1 MEEEMKQSKFKRICV
16 FCGSS
21 PGKKSSYKDAAIELG
36 KELVARNIDL
46 VYGGGSIGLMGL
58 ISQAVYDGGRH
69 VIGVIPKTLMPREIT
84 GETVGEVK
92 PVADM
97 HQRKAEMARQSD
109 AFIALPGGYGTLEEL
124 LEVITWAQLGIHDK
138 PVGLLNVDGYYN
150 SLLSFI
156 DKAVEEGFISPSA
169 RHIIVSAPNAKDLMK
184 KMEEYFPRHESVASK
199 LSWETEQLGYTPK
212 CDQMSLIRTPPNMR
226 TGDYLEGM
234 ISDYVGG
241 KAAKLKA
248 HKSSSARLVTALT
261 CLQFAFAVYG
271 TFLLYYMSPAV
282 DLRAKPDFQW
292 ATKIANNWRQFIITP
307 HVLGHYQESA
317 NSLVQATIPLD
328 VCEHEKIDFLQK
340 KSNDVQMIKMKRDL
354 YDEIL
359 NFQSKSVG
367 TETLNALMA
376 MKSKWDLKG
385 PNRPKVTVILNHFKR
400 KTLCAQLDTLLQQ
413 TLPFHHVW
421 VLAFGSPNE
430 LSLKRIVDSYN
441 DSRISFISS
450 SYDFKYY
457 GRFQMALQT
466 ESDLVYIL
474 DDDMIPGKKMLQ
486 ILSHVAGTDKYKNSV
501 LGSIGR
507 ILPFRQKDF
516 TFPSYRKFRS
526 KEAGLYLPDPAYDIT
541 VDKIVQ
547 VDFLSSS
554 WFLSAELVKT
564 LFIEKPFTFMTG
576 EDLHLSYQLQKYRN
590 AGSFVLPV
598 DPNDKETW
606 GDSEHRLA
614 YVSETT
620 VIFKDIVQVRDD
632 QWWKALS
639 TGYITQWAAMYPQ
652 KIDALFYAHSVDE
665 VRALA
670 PLLEK
675 FRSTVGKK
683 AYLVVS
689 GGHFCPCEDA
699 ATALKWPK
707 LVCKERRFKIFDLA
721 IGALSGISDSEV
733 PVVQAVY
740 SSMKGLIKIHNPSV
754 VITVADIDTN
764 VKKALKMASETILNG
779 TRFVLLPRP
788 SISKVLWMA
797 DLRSTALPNWNR
809 MRLSISIITQ
819 NRVQSLMRLLKS
831 LSDAYYL
838 GDEIP
843 ISFNMDSKVD
853 EETIRLVNSFEWPHG
868 PKTLRRRIIQG
879 GLIRAV
885 SESWYPA
892 SDDDYGLLLE
902 DDIEVSP
909 YYYLWVKYAL
919 LSYKYDPQISLPE
932 LSSISLYTP
941 KIVEVVKERP
951 KWNATEFFKHIHSNT
966 PYLHQLPCSWGA
978 VFFPKQWREFYVY
991 MNMRFTENAKANPV
1005 QIPKS
1010 RTNGW
1015 QASWKKF
1022 LIDMMYLRG
1031 YVSLYPNF
1039 PNQASFSTN
1048 HMEPGAHISAKDN
1061 VVKHDKSDFEVPL
1074 VKDDFK
1080 TFLPNGKL
1088 PPASKLPSL
1097 NLFNQPVS
1105 LKGLKA
1111 AGAKLG
1117 QDVLKCDNQTEIVT
1131 VDHGTGVYSHIKPFI
1146 NLSFSFDKIK
1156 RRIMVHTLLKYKNDI
1171 FA

>member
-1 MEEEMKQSKFKRICV
+1 MGF
-16 FCGSS
+16 F
-21 PGKKSSYKDAAIELG
+21 
-36 KELVARNIDL
+36 ARNPNNK
-46 VYGGGSIGLMGL
+46 S
-58 ISQAVYDGGRH
+58 
-69 VIGVIPKTLMPREIT
+69 
-84 GETVGEVK
+84 GE
-92 PVADM
+92 
-97 HQRKAEMARQSD
+97 
-109 AFIALPGGYGTLEEL
+109 
-124 LEVITWAQLGIHDK
+124 
-138 PVGLLNVDGYYN
+138 
-150 SLLSFI
+150 
-156 DKAVEEGFISPSA
+156 
-169 RHIIVSAPNAKDLMK
+169 
-184 KMEEYFPRHESVASK
+184 
-199 LSWETEQLGYTPK
+199 
-212 CDQMSLIRTPPNMR
+212 
-226 TGDYLEGM
+226 YLEGM
-234 ISDYVGG
+234 LNDYVGG
-241 KAAKLKA
+241 KAKVRPQKI
-248 HKSSSARLVTALT
+248 SSARLVTLLT
-261 CLQFAFAVYG
+261 CFQFAFAVYA
-271 TFLLYYMSPAV
+271 TFLVYYMSPSI
-282 DLRAKPDFQW
+282 DLGTKPDFTW
-292 ATKIANNWRQFIITP
+292 ATRFTQKWKNHFIVQP
-307 HVLGHYQESA
+307 YVVSRYQESSS
-317 NSLVQATIPLD
+317 SLIQSEILAPVTPAE
-328 VCEHEKIDFLQK
+328 VCENEKIDFVQK
-340 KSNDVQMIKMKRDL
+340 KSNDALMIQLKTGL
-354 YDEIL
+354 YQQLL
-359 NFQSKSVG
+359 NYQSKAHG
-367 TETLNALMA
+367 TETLAELMA
-376 MKSKWDLKG
+376 MKSRYDLKA
-385 PNRPKVTVILNHFKR
+385 PNIPKVTVILNHFKR
-400 KTLCAQLDTLLQQ
+400 KTLCAQLESLLHQ

-421 VLAFGSPNE
+421 VLSFASPNE
-430 LSLKRIVDSYN
+430 VSLRRIVESYN

-466 ESDLVYIL
+466 QGDLVYIL
-474 DDDMIPGKKMLQ
+474 DDDMIPGRKMLQ

-554 WFLSAELVKT
+554 WFLSADLIKT
-564 LFIEKPFTFMTG
+564 LFIEKPMTFMTG

-598 DPNDKETW
+598 NSKDKETW

-652 KIDALFYAHSVDE
+652 KIDALFYAHTVEE
-665 VRALA
+665 VKVLA

-675 FRSTVGKK
+675 FRSTVAKK
-683 AYLVVS
+683 AYIAVS
-689 GGHFCPCEDA
+689 GGNFCPCTQA
-699 ATALKWPK
+699 ASALNWPQV
-707 LVCKERRFKIFDLA
+707 VCRERRFKIFDLQVGA
-721 IGALSGISDSEV
+721 ISGISNSEV

-740 SSMKGLIKIHNPSV
+740 ASMKGLIKMHNPSV
-754 VITVADIDTN
+754 LITVNDIDPN
-764 VKKALKMASETILNG
+764 VMKALKMATETNTNG
-779 TRFVLLPRP
+779 SVLILLPR
-788 SISKVLWMA
+788 SSVSKVLWMA
-797 DLRSTALPNWNR
+797 DLRATALPNWNR
-809 MRLSISIITQ
+809 MRISVNIITQ
-819 NRVQSLMRLLKS
+819 NRVQSLTRLLNS
-831 LSDAYYL
+831 LSNAYYL
-838 GDEIP
+838 GDEVP

-853 EETIRLVNSFEWPHG
+853 EATLKHVKSFNWTHG
-868 PKTLRRRIIQG
+868 PKTIRRRIIKG

-885 SESWYPA
+885 SESWYPS

-909 YYYLWVKYAL
+909 YYYLWIKYAL
-919 LSYKYDPQISLPE
+919 LAYHYDPQISLPE

-941 KIVEVVKERP
+941 RLVEVVKERP
-951 KWNATEFFKHIHSNT
+951 KWNGTEFFKNIHPNT

-991 MNMRFTENAKANPV
+991 MNMRFTEDAKQNPV

-1031 YVSLYPNF
+1031 YVTLYPNF

-1074 VKDDFK
+1074 LKEDFRN
-1080 TFLPNGKL
+1080 FLPNGKM

-1097 NLFNQPVS
+1097 NLFNQAVS

-1111 AGAKLG
+1111 AGAKLR
-1117 QDVLKCDNQTEIVT
+1117 QDVIGCNATEIVH
-1131 VDHGTGVYSHIKPFI
+1131 VDHDTGLPSHCAKF
-1146 NLSFSFDKIK
+1146 
-1156 RRIMVHTLLKYKNDI
+1156 
-1171 FA
+1171 

>member
-1 MEEEMKQSKFKRICV
+1 
-16 FCGSS
+16 
-21 PGKKSSYKDAAIELG
+21 
-36 KELVARNIDL
+36 
-46 VYGGGSIGLMGL
+46 MGL
-58 ISQAVYDGGRH
+58 IRS
-69 VIGVIPKTLMPREIT
+69 
-84 GETVGEVK
+84 
-92 PVADM
+92 
-97 HQRKAEMARQSD
+97 S
-109 AFIALPGGYGTLEEL
+109 
-124 LEVITWAQLGIHDK
+124 
-138 PVGLLNVDGYYN
+138 
-150 SLLSFI
+150 SL
-156 DKAVEEGFISPSA
+156 K
-169 RHIIVSAPNAKDLMK
+169 R
-184 KMEEYFPRHESVASK
+184 
-199 LSWETEQLGYTPK
+199 
-212 CDQMSLIRTPPNMR
+212 
-226 TGDYLEGM
+226 GDYLEGM
-234 ISDYVGG
+234 LSEYVGG
-241 KAAKLKA
+241 RTKLKVNR
-248 HKSSSARLVTALT
+248 SVSPRLVAALT
-261 CLQFAFAVYG
+261 CLQFAFAIYA

-282 DLRAKPDFQW
+282 DLRTKPDFTW
-292 ATKIANNWRQFIITP
+292 ATRIAQNWKQFIVPPRVLGRYQEAASLVGTEIQPITP
-307 HVLGHYQESA
+307 LE
-317 NSLVQATIPLD
+317 
-328 VCEHEKIDFLQK
+328 VCEHEKIDFQQK
-340 KSNDVQMIKMKRDL
+340 KSNDAQMIKLKREL

-359 NFQSKSVG
+359 GFQSKSIG
-367 TETLNALMA
+367 TETLSELMA
-376 MKSKWDLKG
+376 MKSKWDLRG

-400 KTLCAQLDTLLQQ
+400 KTLCSQLDSLLQQ

-421 VLAFGSPNE
+421 VLSFGSPNE

-466 ESDLVYIL
+466 EADLVYIL

-486 ILSHVAGTDKYKNSV
+486 ILSHVAGTEKYKNSV

-564 LFIEKPFTFMTG
+564 LFVETPMTFMTG

-639 TGYITQWAAMYPQ
+639 TGYVTQWAAMYPQ

-665 VRALA
+665 VNALA

-683 AYLVVS
+683 AYIAVS
-689 GGHFCPCEDA
+689 GGTFCPCEDA

-707 LVCKERRFKIFDLA
+707 LVCKERRFKIFDLDV
-721 IGALSGISDSEV
+721 GALSGISNSEV

-754 VITVADIDTN
+754 VITVAGIDPN
-764 VKKALKMASETILNG
+764 VKKALKMATETSTNG
-779 TRFVLLPRP
+779 TTMILLPRP
-788 SISKVLWMA
+788 SISKVLWIA
-797 DLRSTALPNWNR
+797 DLRSTALPNWNK
-809 MRLSISIITQ
+809 MHISVNIITQ
-819 NRVQSLMRLLKS
+819 NRAHSLSRLLNS
-831 LSDAYYL
+831 LGNAYYL

-853 EETIRLVNSFEWPHG
+853 AATIRLVNSFDWPHG
-868 PKTLRRRIIQG
+868 PKILRRRIIQG

-885 SESWYPA
+885 SESWYPT

-909 YYYLWVKYAL
+909 YYYLWIKYAL
-919 LSYKYDPQISLPE
+919 LAYHYDPQVSLPE

-941 KIVEVVKERP
+941 KLVEVVKERP
-951 KWNATEFFKHIHSNT
+951 KWNPTEFFKRIHPNT

-978 VFFPKQWREFYVY
+978 VFFPKLWREFYVY
-991 MNMRFTENAKANPV
+991 MNMRFTKDAKANPV

-1074 VKDDFK
+1074 LKEDFRN
-1080 TFLPNGKL
+1080 FLPSGKL

-1105 LKGLKA
+1105 LKGLKS

-1117 QDVLKCDNQTEIVT
+1117 QDVFRCNNVTEIVS
-1131 VDHGTGVYSHIKPFI
+1131 VDHETGLPMQCTKF
-1146 NLSFSFDKIK
+1146 
-1156 RRIMVHTLLKYKNDI
+1156 
-1171 FA
+1171 

>member
-1 MEEEMKQSKFKRICV
+1 MGF
-16 FCGSS
+16 G
-21 PGKKSSYKDAAIELG
+21 
-36 KELVARNIDL
+36 RN
-46 VYGGGSIGLMGL
+46 S
-58 ISQAVYDGGRH
+58 
-69 VIGVIPKTLMPREIT
+69 
-84 GETVGEVK
+84 
-92 PVADM
+92 
-97 HQRKAEMARQSD
+97 
-109 AFIALPGGYGTLEEL
+109 
-124 LEVITWAQLGIHDK
+124 
-138 PVGLLNVDGYYN
+138 
-150 SLLSFI
+150 
-156 DKAVEEGFISPSA
+156 
-169 RHIIVSAPNAKDLMK
+169 
-184 KMEEYFPRHESVASK
+184 
-199 LSWETEQLGYTPK
+199 
-212 CDQMSLIRTPPNMR
+212 NMR
-226 TGDYLEGM
+226 STDFLDGM
-234 ISDYVGG
+234 LGDYVGR
-241 KAAKLKA
+241 KAKVKA
-248 HKSSSARLVTALT
+248 PKTSSTRLVTALT
-261 CLQFAFAVYG
+261 CLQFAFAVYA
-271 TFLLYYMSPAV
+271 TFLLYYMSPLV
-282 DLRAKPDFQW
+282 DLRTKPDFTW
-292 ATKIANNWRQFIITP
+292 ITRNMRQLITTP
-307 HVLGHYQESA
+307 HVLGRYQDA
-317 NSLVQATIPLD
+317 ALSLVGAEVALSTPSE
-328 VCEHEKIDFLQK
+328 VCEHEKIDFMQK
-340 KSNDVQMIKMKRDL
+340 KSNNARMINLKREL

-359 NFQSKSVG
+359 DFQSKTIG
-367 TETLNALMA
+367 TETLAELMA
-376 MKSKWDLKG
+376 MRSKWDMRG
-385 PNRPKVTVILNHFKR
+385 PNRPRVTVLLNHFKR
-400 KTLCAQLDTLLQQ
+400 KTLCSQLDSLLQQ

-421 VLAFGSPNE
+421 VLSFGSPNE
-430 LSLKRIVDSYN
+430 QSLKRIVDSYN

-466 ESDLVYIL
+466 EADLVYVL

-486 ILSHVAGTDKYKNSV
+486 ILSHVAGTEKYKNSV

-516 TFPSYRKFRS
+516 TFPSYRKFGS

-541 VDKIVQ
+541 IDKIVQ

-554 WFLSAELVKT
+554 WFLSAELVKS
-564 LFIEKPFTFMTG
+564 LFIETPFTFMTG

-598 DPNDKETW
+598 DPTDKETW

-632 QWWKALS
+632 QWWRALT
-639 TGYITQWAAMYPQ
+639 TGYVTQWAAMYAQ

-665 VRALA
+665 VKALT

-683 AYLVVS
+683 AYIVVS
-689 GGHFCPCEDA
+689 GDGFCSCEDA
-699 ATALKWPK
+699 AAALNWPK
-707 LVCKERRFKIFDLA
+707 QVCKERRFKIFDLQ
-721 IGALSGISDSEV
+721 IGAISGTSNSEV
-733 PVVQAVY
+733 PVLQVVY

-754 VITVADIDTN
+754 VITLADADSN
-764 VKKALKMASETILNG
+764 VKKALKMASETNANG
-779 TRFVLLPRP
+779 TALVLLPRP
-788 SISKVLWMA
+788 SVSKVLWMP
-797 DLRSTALPNWNR
+797 DLRSTALPYWNR
-809 MRLSISIITQ
+809 MRISINIITQ
-819 NRVQSLMRLLKS
+819 NRAESLTRLLKS
-831 LSDAYYL
+831 LSDAYYV
-838 GDEIP
+838 GDEVP

-853 EETIRLVNSFEWPHG
+853 EATIKLVDSFEWPHG

-885 SESWYPA
+885 SESWYPT

-909 YYYLWVKYAL
+909 YYYLWIKYAL
-919 LSYKYDPQISLPE
+919 LAYHYDPQISLPE

-941 KIVEVVKERP
+941 RLVEVVKERP
-951 KWNATEFFKHIHSNT
+951 KWNPTEFFKRIHPNT

-978 VFFPKQWREFYVY
+978 VFFPKLWREFYVY
-991 MNMRFTENAKANPV
+991 MNMRFTEDAKANPV

-1039 PNQASFSTN
+1039 PNQSSFSTN

-1061 VVKHDKSDFEVPL
+1061 VVRHDKTDFEVPL
-1074 VKDDFK
+1074 LMEDFRPL
-1080 TFLPNGKL
+1080 LPNAKL

-1105 LKGLKA
+1105 LKGLKM

-1117 QDVLKCDNQTEIVT
+1117 QDVLRCDNATEIVT
-1131 VDHGTGVYSHIKPFI
+1131 AHHLTGLPLQCS
-1146 NLSFSFDKIK
+1146 KI
-1156 RRIMVHTLLKYKNDI
+1156 V
-1171 FA
+1171 